1 SEPGALPPARRL
13 RTTPSASD
21 LRTQAT
27 PQARQR
33 RVVGGSLGRAAYTTS
48 TTTTRPAPRRP
59 LPSPLASQAS
69 QAPQISQVS
78 QVSQVSHIP
87 RPALQPELDSREPHT
102 FIMDTYQERTRQLSL
117 ERQTNRQLLAEVK
130 NMHSYVVAREL
141 ELKHAEAQ
149 AADALA
155 RANAAESECLRL
167 TKEKRAL
174 EDYYAAQA
182 NVVRTQAAALART
195 GDASSDPADCSDWP
209 ATCARVASLI
219 GAGRGADEGLA
230 SPKAKPSLFTP
241 RQRRQAQAQEARA
254 DRRRSTMLFD
264 GLIRPSA
271 AGPEAAA
278 CERCD
283 QLLESLQTVQL
294 DNDYYRE
301 ANARL
306 RDSLSDT
313 VSRHNAM
320 VRVFERERTRRR
332 ERRAQE
338 LADASHVAARDRA
351 QLNAQHRAELGIVDA
366 DDLARRFD
374 RAVHI
379 A

>member
-1 SEPGALPPARRL
+1 
-13 RTTPSASD
+13 
-21 LRTQAT
+21 
-27 PQARQR
+27 
-33 RVVGGSLGRAAYTTS
+33 
-48 TTTTRPAPRRP
+48 
-59 LPSPLASQAS
+59 
-69 QAPQISQVS
+69 
-78 QVSQVSHIP
+78 
-87 RPALQPELDSREPHT
+87 
-102 FIMDTYQERTRQLSL
+102 
-117 ERQTNRQLLAEVK
+117 
-130 NMHSYVVAREL
+130 
-141 ELKHAEAQ
+141 
-149 AADALA
+149 
-155 RANAAESECLRL
+155 
-167 TKEKRAL
+167 
-174 EDYYAAQA
+174 
-182 NVVRTQAAALART
+182 
-195 GDASSDPADCSDWP
+195 
-209 ATCARVASLI
+209 
-219 GAGRGADEGLA
+219 
-230 SPKAKPSLFTP
+230 
-241 RQRRQAQAQEARA
+241 EARA